1 MDEHVGRNEAEVG
14 MSIPR
19 HFSFYP
25 EADFSLCSFVMP
37 ARGGGM
43 GVLL

>member
-1 MDEHVGRNEAEVG
+1 MDVHVGRNEAEVG
-14 MSIPR
+14 TNTPR

-37 ARGGGM
+37 AHAGGM

>member
-1 MDEHVGRNEAEVG
+1 MDVHVGRNEAEVG
-14 MSIPR
+14 TNILR

-37 ARGGGM
+37 ARGGRM
-43 GVLL
+43 AVLL